1 MDRIITVS
9 ESSAADTTRIFR
21 LPEDKVRVVPNGIDT
36 GVFKRV
42 DRVEKEPDSIV
53 MVGNTEDRKKGVIFL
68 LQAIQLLRGDVDVK
82 LSIVD
87 RQGDYT
93 KYAPKLV
100 QENGLE
106 DVVTFTG
113 RLSVDEL
120 VRRYSVSQIAVTAS
134 VYEGF
139 GLPCAEA
146 MSCGTPVIATRAG
159 ALPEIVGND
168 GAGILVPPA
177 DPPALAAAIR
187 RLLADEPLRQRM
199 GEAARKRIE
208 ESFSWEIA
216 AKKTL
221 EVYEE
226 VL

>member
-1 MDRIITVS
+1 M
-9 ESSAADTTRIFR
+9 
-21 LPEDKVRVVPNGIDT
+21 
-36 GVFKRV
+36 
-42 DRVEKEPDSIV
+42 
-53 MVGNTEDRKKGVIFL
+53 
-68 LQAIQLLRGDVDVK
+68 QLLRGDVDVK

-100 QENGLE
+100 QESGLE
-106 DVVTFTG
+106 DIVTFTG

-146 MSCGTPVIATRAG
+146 MSCSTPVIATRAG
-159 ALPEIVGND
+159 ALPEIVGSD

-177 DPPALAAAIR
+177 DPAALAAAIR
-187 RLLADEPLRQRM
+187 RLLADKPLRQRM

-208 ESFSWEIA
+208 QSFSWEVA

>member
-1 MDRIITVS
+1 M
-9 ESSAADTTRIFR
+9 
-21 LPEDKVRVVPNGIDT
+21 
-36 GVFKRV
+36 
-42 DRVEKEPDSIV
+42 
-53 MVGNTEDRKKGVIFL
+53 
-68 LQAIQLLRGDVDVK
+68 
-82 LSIVD
+82 
-87 RQGDYT
+87 
-93 KYAPKLV
+93 
-100 QENGLE
+100 
-106 DVVTFTG
+106 
-113 RLSVDEL
+113 DEL

-159 ALPEIVGND
+159 ALPEIVGSD

-208 ESFSWEIA
+208 EFFSWEIA